1 MSLLRPGREIPF
13 MCWRIT
19 TLVGVLT
26 ALLVTSALA
35 AETDALPSWNDGPSK
50 SAIIEFVQS
59 VTDNTG
65 SRYVPAERRIA
76 TFDNDGTLWV
86 SHPAYAQLEFAKDR
100 VRALAPQHPEWKT
113 RQPFKA
119 ILENDHGILSKL
131 TEHDL
136 AEIVMATHAGMT
148 PQQFEDI
155 AQQWLETARHPRFQ
169 VRYTELVYQPMI
181 ELLEYLRAN
190 GFKTFIVTGGGIEF
204 VRALAAKTYGIPRW
218 QVVGSSIKNKFKL
231 VDGKAQLERLPEI
244 DFIDDG
250 PGKAVGINAHI
261 GLRPIAAFG
270 NSDGDIE
277 MLEYTDSGKDAH
289 IEMMVHHDDAKREYA
304 YGCDTKI
311 GRLCKGIDLAKER
324 GWHLISMKNE
334 WARIF
339 AFEK

>member
-1 MSLLRPGREIPF
+1 MKPIPAYPAF
-13 MCWRIT
+13 AR
-19 TLVGVLT
+19 LFVLG
-26 ALLVTSALA
+26 ALLALGA
-35 AETDALPSWNDGPSK
+35 HAHAQTDPLPSWHDGPAK
-50 SAIIEFVQS
+50 QAIVTFVQGT
-59 VTDNTG
+59 TDPDN
-65 SRYVPAERRIA
+65 SKFVPPERRIA

-86 SHPAYAQLEFAKDR
+86 EHPLYVQLEFALAR
-100 VRALAPQHPEWKT
+100 VHELAPQHPEWKST
-113 RQPFKA
+113 QPFQA
-119 ILENDHGILSKL
+119 ILENDKAALGKL
-131 TEHDL
+131 TEHDV
-136 AEIVMATHAGMT
+136 AGIVMATHAGMT
-148 PQQFEDI
+148 PQQFETI
-155 AQQWLETARHPRFQ
+155 AQQWLETARHPRYK

-190 GFKTFIVTGGGIEF
+190 QFKTFIVTGGGIEF
-204 VRALAAKTYGIPRW
+204 VRAIAASTYGIPRW
-218 QVVGSSIKNKFKL
+218 QVVGSRIKNKFEL

-289 IEMMVHHDDAKREYA
+289 IEMMVHHDDPKREYS

-311 GRLCKGIDLAKER
+311 GRLCKGVELAKQR

>member
-1 MSLLRPGREIPF
+1 
-13 MCWRIT
+13 
-19 TLVGVLT
+19 
-26 ALLVTSALA
+26 
-35 AETDALPSWNDGPSK
+35 
-50 SAIIEFVQS
+50 
-59 VTDNTG
+59 
-65 SRYVPAERRIA
+65 VPPERRIA

-86 SHPAYAQLEFAKDR
+86 EHPLYVQLEFALAR
-100 VRALAPQHPEWKT
+100 VHELAPQHPEWKST
-113 RQPFKA
+113 QPFQA
-119 ILENDHGILSKL
+119 ILENDKTALGKF
-131 TEHDL
+131 TEHDV
-136 AEIVMATHAGMT
+136 AKIVMATHAGMT

-155 AQQWLETARHPRFQ
+155 AQQWLETARHPRYK

-190 GFKTFIVTGGGIEF
+190 QFQTFIVTGGGIEF
-204 VRALAAKTYGIPRW
+204 VRAIAASTYGIPRW
-218 QVVGSSIKNKFKL
+218 QVVGSRIKNKFEL

-289 IEMMVHHDDAKREYA
+289 IEMMVHHDDPKREYS

-311 GRLCKGIDLAKER
+311 GRLCKGVELAKQR
-324 GWHLISMKNE
+324 GWYLISMKIE

>member
-1 MSLLRPGREIPF
+1 MGTT
-13 MCWRIT
+13 IT
-19 TLVGVLT
+19 RLIAGFAVML
-26 ALLVTSALA
+26 ATSAA
-35 AETDALPSWNDGPSK
+35 AARADALPSWNDGPAK
-50 SAIIEFVQS
+50 QAIIEFVQS
-59 VTDNTG
+59 VTDKTG
-65 SRYVPAERRIA
+65 SRYVPPERRIA

-86 SHPAYAQLEFAKDR
+86 SHPLYVQLEFALAR
-100 VRALAPQHPEWKT
+100 VHQLAAQHPKWKST
-113 RQPFKA
+113 QPFQA
-119 ILENDHGILSKL
+119 ILENDKAALSKL
-131 TEHDL
+131 TEHDV

-204 VRALAAKTYGIPRW
+204 VRAFAAKTYGIPRW
-218 QVVGSSIKNKFKL
+218 QVVGSSIKNKFEL

-289 IEMMVHHDDAKREYA
+289 IEMMVHHDDAEREYA

-311 GRLCKGIDLAKER
+311 GRLCKGIELAKER
-324 GWHLISMKNE
+324 GWVVVSVKNH
-334 WARIF
+334 WKRVF

>member
-1 MSLLRPGREIPF
+1 MKAILSHSV
-13 MCWRIT
+13 
-19 TLVGVLT
+19 LVRLFALG
-26 ALLVTSALA
+26 ALLALGA
-35 AETDALPSWNDGPSK
+35 CVQAQTDPLPSWNDGPAK
-50 SAIIEFVQS
+50 QAIVTFVQGT
-59 VTDNTG
+59 TDPD
-65 SRYVPAERRIA
+65 SAKFVPPERRIA

-86 SHPAYAQLEFAKDR
+86 EHPLYVQLEFALAR
-100 VRALAPQHPEWKT
+100 VHELAPQHPEWKST
-113 RQPFKA
+113 QPFQA
-119 ILENDHGILSKL
+119 ILENDKAALSKL
-131 TEHDL
+131 TEHDV

-155 AQQWLETARHPRFQ
+155 AQQWLETARHPRYK

-190 GFKTFIVTGGGIEF
+190 QFQTFIVTGGGIEF
-204 VRALAAKTYGIPRW
+204 VRAIAASTYGIPRW
-218 QVVGSSIKNKFKL
+218 QVVGSRIKNKFEL

-289 IEMMVHHDDAKREYA
+289 IEMMVHHDDPKREYS

-311 GRLCKGIDLAKER
+311 GRLCKGVELAKQR
-324 GWHLISMKNE
+324 GWYLISMKNE